1 MPENSNRIRK
11 FATMQLP
18 VIIYNV
24 VGLGYLFQGIRYL
37 TRQELMPYH
46 LAVIDENWENLDSA
60 QQTLFLGLLKGFG
73 AGSFCVGLTMIL
85 LAFLLLKS
93 RTSWSLW
100 VAPVIGIAYSGLM
113 VYVTNFALLPR
124 AIPIAVTVSLLGLT
138 LLAALFSFYG
148 NDHTN

>member
-1 MPENSNRIRK
+1 MPENSNRFRK
-11 FATMQLP
+11 FATIQLP
-18 VIIYNV
+18 VIIYKV

-37 TRQELMPYH
+37 TKQELMPYH

-100 VAPVIGIAYSGLM
+100 VTPVIGISYSGLM

-138 LLAALFSFYG
+138 LLAALCSFGG
-148 NDHTN
+148 NDQTD